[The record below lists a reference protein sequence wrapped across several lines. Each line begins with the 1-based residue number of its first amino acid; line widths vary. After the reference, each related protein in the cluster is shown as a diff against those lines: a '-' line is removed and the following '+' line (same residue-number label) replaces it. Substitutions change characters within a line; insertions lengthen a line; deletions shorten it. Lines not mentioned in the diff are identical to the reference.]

1 MKVKEESEKADL
13 KLSIQKKK
21 IMTSAP
27 IPSCQMDEEKMKTV
41 TDLIFLVSKIT
52 EDVDCSYEI

>member
-1 MKVKEESEKADL
+1 
-13 KLSIQKKK
+13 
-21 IMTSAP
+21 
-27 IPSCQMDEEKMKTV
+27 MDEEKMKTV